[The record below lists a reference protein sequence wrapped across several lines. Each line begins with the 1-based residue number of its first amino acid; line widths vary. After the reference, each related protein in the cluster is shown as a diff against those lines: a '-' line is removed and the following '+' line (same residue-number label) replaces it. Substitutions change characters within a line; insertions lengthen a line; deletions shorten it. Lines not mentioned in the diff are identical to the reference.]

1 MAIAKKRDPLHTEI
15 LLESGTN
22 ELEIME
28 FTIAGGSFGINVAK
42 VTEIMQYQ
50 TVKPMPNS
58 HPSVEGVFMP
68 RDVILTV
75 IDLAHYMGLPA
86 AEDNSRD
93 MFIITSFNKM
103 NVAFHVHAVAEIH
116 RISWNDIE
124 KPDSTIYG
132 GEEGLATG
140 IAKVAGNKLITIVDF
155 EKIVV
160 DISPQ
165 VGIQMSE
172 ITELGHRERSAKPVC
187 LAEDSPLLKKML
199 LEALTTA
206 GYTNIKA
213 YNNGEEAWNHLE
225 MIRDDIMAS
234 GEHLAEKIA
243 VMITDIEMPKMDGHR
258 LTKLIKDD
266 RILRDVPVIIFSSLI
281 DDAMRDKGHR
291 LGASAQ
297 LSKPEI
303 GNLVTTLDQ
312 FIL

>member
-1 MAIAKKRDPLHTEI
+1 MSKRNSARTEI

-42 VTEIMQYQ
+42 VTEIMQYSD
-50 TVKPMPNS
+50 VKPMPNS

-75 IDLAHYMGLPA
+75 IDLAHYMGLPPT
-86 AEDNSRD
+86 DDKSRD
-93 MFIITSFNKM
+93 MLIVTSFNKM
-103 NVAFHVHAVAEIH
+103 NAAFHVHAVEGIH
-116 RISWNDIE
+116 RISWSDIE

-140 IAKVAGNKLITIVDF
+140 IAKIGQKLITIVDF
-155 EKIVV
+155 EKIVT
-160 DISPQ
+160 DISPE
-165 VGIQMSE
+165 VGIQLSE
-172 ITELGHRERSAKPVC
+172 IANLGPRERSAKPVVI
-187 LAEDSPLLKKML
+187 AEDSQLLKKML
-199 LEALTTA
+199 LEAMLGA

-213 YNNGEEAWNHLE
+213 HSNGEEAWSTLQLY
-225 MIRDDIMAS
+225 RDEIMAS
-234 GEHLAEKIA
+234 GEPLSSRVAAI
-243 VMITDIEMPKMDGHR
+243 ITDIEMPKMDGHR
-258 LTKLIKDD
+258 LLKLIKAD

-281 DDAMRDKGHR
+281 DEAMREKGES

-303 GNLVTTLDQ
+303 SNLVSTLDQ
-312 FIL
+312 YIL